1 VGLALGM
8 HLEAI
13 LVSHLTLADLAVPSQ
28 PLKSLGL
35 ELVVEILRRS
45 YLNFRDLNCGGAI
58 DVVEEDEAGGV
69 FPQPKL
75 NPKWIPLSFT
85 ILKTHFALFIT
96 DILHQH
102 STQIDVVLP
111 RISESI

>member
-1 VGLALGM
+1 MHLKTIFIAKLGLA
-8 HLEAI
+8 
-13 LVSHLTLADLAVPSQ
+13 DQAVPPQ
-28 PLKSLGL
+28 PLKSFGL

-45 YLNFRDLNCGGAI
+45 YLSFRHGGAI

-69 FPQPKL
+69 VPQPKL

-96 DILHQH
+96 DLLHQH